1 LPKSKAKGLGRG
13 LNALLPEEELPSEAE
28 IFYCPLEALKPSPYQ
43 PRLKKEGLEEL
54 AESIREKGVLQP
66 LLVRE
71 ITPGLYEIVAGER
84 RFQAARLAGLE
95 KIPVI
100 VKDLSPQEALELAL
114 IENLQRE
121 DLNPIEEARGYQR
134 LMQEFGLT
142 QEEVAQRVGKS
153 RAAVANTLRLL
164 RLPEDIQEDLLEERI
179 SAGHARALLA
189 LEDENLMRR
198 VRDEIVKRGLS
209 VRQTEAL
216 VKKLKE
222 GGKEARKPPPDPDLL
237 ALEREFAEIIGT
249 KVRFTW
255 RGRKGKL
262 TIEFYSPE
270 QVEAFLARLR
280 GE

>member
-1 LPKSKAKGLGRG
+1 MPKNKSKGLGKG
-13 LNALLPEEELPSEAE
+13 LGALLPEDALSPETE
-28 IFYCPLEALKPSPYQ
+28 IFYCPLEALRPSPYQ
-43 PRLKKEGLEEL
+43 PRIKKEGLEEL
-54 AESIREKGVLQP
+54 AASIKEKGILQP

-100 VKDLSPQEALELAL
+100 VKELSAQEAVELAL

-134 LMQEFGLT
+134 LLEEFGLT
-142 QEEVAQRVGKS
+142 QEEIACKVGKS
-153 RAAVANTLRLL
+153 RTAIANTLRLL
-164 RLPEDIQEDLLEERI
+164 RLPEDIQEDLLEERL

-189 LEDENLMRR
+189 LENPQLMRK
-198 VRDEIVKRGLS
+198 VRNEILKKGLS

-216 VKKLKE
+216 VKRLKE
-222 GGKEARKPPPDPDLL
+222 TPTTPSSRKTDPDLL
-237 ALEREFAEIIGT
+237 ALEQEFAEILGT
-249 KVRFTW
+249 KVRFIW
-255 RGRKGKL
+255 RGKKGRL